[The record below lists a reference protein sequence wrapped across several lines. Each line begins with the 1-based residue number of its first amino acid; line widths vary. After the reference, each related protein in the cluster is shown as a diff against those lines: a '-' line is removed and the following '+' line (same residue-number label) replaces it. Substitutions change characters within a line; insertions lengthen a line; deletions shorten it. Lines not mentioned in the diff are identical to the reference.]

1 VLPVITPA
9 EAGRL
14 DRASTVG
21 VDVLMDRAGRAV
33 ANAAVAMGATYGKR
47 LVVLVGPGNNGGDG
61 YVAARLL
68 RERGVGV
75 RVRALSG
82 PKTDAAVLACERAAA
97 TGVMIENLVEPE
109 PFDLVIDALF
119 GGGFRPGTDPT
130 VDAWIDSDQRV
141 LAVDIPSGV
150 DPLTGKVDG
159 GAFRAE
165 RTVTF
170 GAHKVGHVLNQGPDY
185 SGLVEVADIGLPVP
199 QPAMYLT
206 EESDVPIP
214 RRTRTAHKWSAGSVL
229 VVGGAVGMTGAA
241 VMAARAALHFGA
253 GAVGLAVPDPA
264 AQVAASTAPELLH
277 HRLEDIPERYQVLV
291 IGPGLGRDH
300 DDLATKL
307 ISTWSGP
314 VVVDADALSL
324 VTESDSKS
332 VPVSPPSGGRAGEA
346 GRGVV
351 PVSPPRGGR
360 AGEAGRGVVPVSPP
374 RGGRAGE
381 AGRGVVLTPHAG
393 EFEGMGGG
401 EPLPENATALAQK
414 LGAIVLLKGNPTVI
428 AGSERPWIINSGGP
442 ELATIGTG
450 DVLAGMLGALLAQ
463 GLEPAVAARTA
474 AFWHGTAGA
483 RLARRTTVTATG
495 LIEEIGRIR

>member
-324 VTESDSKS
+324 VTESDLKS
-332 VPVSPPSGGRAGEA
+332 VTVSPPSGGRT
-346 GRGVV
+346 
-351 PVSPPRGGR
+351 
-360 AGEAGRGVVPVSPP
+360 
-374 RGGRAGE
+374 GE

-414 LGAIVLLKGNPTVI
+414 LGAIVLLKGNPTVV